1 MAGILEEDGDPQC
14 SPAGAHGVLGK
25 KIPGAVPIA
34 RSRIS
39 SELWEPS
46 GVSNSFSL
54 RDLGAASERRWQ
66 MTWALKA
73 ARGYEDRACFV
84 LGE

>member
-1 MAGILEEDGDPQC
+1 MAGILEGDGDPRC
-14 SPAGAHGVLGK
+14 SPAGAHGVLGR
-25 KIPGAVPIA
+25 KISAAAPIA
-34 RSRIS
+34 RSRMS

-66 MTWALKA
+66 VIWALKA
-73 ARGYEDRACFV
+73 ALGYEDRACFL